1 LPRLLTWSGRL
12 AGWRADLAAGLLG
25 ALAAAAL
32 PPLYLLPL
40 LLVSVPGLLA
50 LLGGAASARIAARR
64 GFWFAFAHNLFGLY
78 WLTEAILVEAADF
91 WWFVPFAVPMTAAV
105 LSVFT
110 AAACAVAW
118 FAPAGWRRVLALA
131 GAWVLSDLA
140 RQFVGSG
147 FPWNLW
153 GSVWEFPG
161 PLGAAAV
168 QPAAWIGIHG
178 LTLGTLLLAGLPVL
192 GWRAR
197 VAGVIGLAVWLGSG
211 MWRLEQPAGPA
222 PGVTVVLVQGNVPQE
237 DRMTQRRAVEIF
249 RRYLALTAQ
258 GVAAAA
264 PGPKVVV
271 WPEAASPFL
280 LEGEPAAR
288 AAIAEAANGG
298 RFGATTSLVGSLR
311 FPEGGF
317 SGDPRNSLIAVSGE
331 GGVSAVYDKWH
342 LVPFGEYQP
351 NWLPFLKVIAGGSL
365 SPGPGPRTL
374 ALPGLPPV
382 GVLICYEA
390 IFSGQS
396 VQEEPRPDWLVNI
409 TNDAWFGNSSG
420 PRQHLA
426 AARMRAVEEGLP
438 LVRAANTGITAAFDA
453 HGREIAR
460 LARGEP
466 GVVSVVL
473 PGKLPPTLYSRFGLL
488 IPLIL
493 ASLVLGTAFSRIRH
507 QVAQKIDRAGQK
519 ITIF

>member
-1 LPRLLTWSGRL
+1 M
-12 AGWRADLAAGLLG
+12 GWRADLAAALLG

-40 LLVSVPGLLA
+40 VLVSVPGLLA
-50 LLGGAASARIAARR
+50 LLGGAPTARVAARR

-78 WLTEAILVEAADF
+78 WLTEAILVEAAQF

-105 LSVFT
+105 LAVFI
-110 AAACAVAW
+110 AAACVVAW
-118 FAPAGWRRVLALA
+118 YAPPGWRRVLALA

-153 GSVWEFPG
+153 GSLWEFPG
-161 PLGAAAV
+161 EIGAAFI
-168 QPAAWIGIHG
+168 QPAAWVGIHG
-178 LTLGTLLLAGLPVL
+178 LTLATLLLAGLPAL

-197 VAGVIGLAVWLGSG
+197 LAGVIGAAAWLGG
-211 MWRLEQPAGPA
+211 GLWRLEQPAGPA
-222 PGVTVVLVQGNVPQE
+222 PNPPLTVVLVQGNIAQE
-237 DRMTQRRAVEIF
+237 DRMTQQRAVAIF

-258 GVAAAA
+258 GVAAAG

-280 LEGEPAAR
+280 LESEPAAR

-298 RFGATTSLVGSLR
+298 TFGDTTSLVGSLR
-311 FPEGGF
+311 FPDGGYT
-317 SGDPRNSLIAVSGE
+317 GDPRNSLLAISGH
-331 GGVSAVYDKWH
+331 GAVSAVYDKWH

-351 NWLPFLKVIAGGSL
+351 NWLPWLKVIAGGSL

-374 ALPGLPPV
+374 TIPGLPPL
-382 GVLICYEA
+382 GALICYEA

-396 VQEEPRPDWLVNI
+396 VQEEPRPDWLVNV
-409 TNDAWFGNSSG
+409 TNDAWFGNSTG

-438 LVRAANTGITAAFDA
+438 LVRAANTGITAAFDS
-453 HGREIAR
+453 HGGEIAR
-460 LARGEP
+460 LPRGEP
-466 GVVSVVL
+466 GVVEVVL
-473 PGKLPPTLYSRFGLL
+473 PGRLPPTLYARFGLL
-488 IPLIL
+488 VPLLL
-493 ASLVLGTAFSRIRH
+493 ASLVLAAAFSRFH
-507 QVAQKIDRAGQK
+507 QHSAQKRGRKAP
-519 ITIF
+519 TIIKL